1 MEFIHNRTIEFFSSN
16 KTEFIKEVAT
26 ATGFTQ
32 KDVKAVLEAA
42 QTVAY
47 AEMAKEE
54 EVKVFDGLTLVGV
67 GKPACVKRNPK
78 TGEDV
83 QVPAKVAPKAKFG
96 KFAKDSINA

>member
-1 MEFIHNRTIEFFSSN
+1 MN

-42 QTVAY
+42 QTVVY

-67 GKPACVKRNPK
+67 KKAACVKRNPL
-78 TGEDV
+78 TGADV
-83 QVPAKVAPKAKFG
+83 QVPEKIAPKAKFG
-96 KFAKDSINA
+96 KTLKDAINA

>member
-1 MEFIHNRTIEFFSSN
+1 MINQNEYV
-16 KTEFIKEVAT
+16 KLVAA

-32 KDVKAVLEAA
+32 KDVKAVLDAA
-42 QTVAY
+42 GTVAY

-54 EVKVFDGLTLVGV
+54 EVKVFNGLTLAGV
-67 GKPACVKRNPK
+67 KKPACVKKNPR

-96 KFAKDSINA
+96 KFAKDSVNA